1 MTLLT
6 RSATNLPV
14 VPVGIVHLGVGVFH
28 RAHQAWYT
36 DQVDSDR
43 RWGIA
48 GFTGRSPDVADL
60 LTRQEGLYSLIERG
74 QVDRASLIGALSSVT
89 DGANTDA
96 LTAAIVAP
104 TTKVVTLTISE
115 TGYTATG
122 VPGRLLAAL
131 DARRHAD
138 SGPIAIV
145 PCDNLPNVG
154 AHLGELLH
162 RMANGPLATWLGEN
176 ASFVNTSVDRI
187 TPTTTA
193 IDLETAAVLT
203 GFEDNAPVVTEPF
216 HNWILSGAFPGG
228 RPEWQNA
235 GAQFVDD
242 IVPFEQR
249 KLWLL
254 NAGHSTLSYLGFN
267 FGLQTVAEAIEN
279 EHCRTAVENLWA
291 EASRHLPDEVDVAG
305 YCAQLIDRWRNP
317 RIAHSLGKIAQGGLE
332 KLRVRVVPVALLER
346 AAGRDAA
353 ACATTIAAWIA
364 ATGGTVR
371 ELGDELADDDSFVK
385 TVSERTPV

>member
-6 RSATNLPV
+6 RAATSLPV

-36 DQVDSDR
+36 DQVDTDR

-48 GFTGRSPDVADL
+48 GFTGRRPDVADL
-60 LTRQEGLYSLIERG
+60 LTRQEGLYTLIERG
-74 QVDRASLIGALSSVT
+74 ERDRAQIIGALSSVT
-89 DGANTDA
+89 DGTNTDA
-96 LTAAIVAP
+96 LTAAIAAP
-104 TTKVVTLTISE
+104 STKVVTLTISE
-115 TGYTATG
+115 AGYTATG

-138 SGPIAIV
+138 AGPIAIV
-145 PCDNLPNVG
+145 PCDNLPHVG
-154 AHLGELLH
+154 THLSELLH
-162 RMANGPLATWLGEN
+162 VMADGPLAAWLAES

-187 TPTTTA
+187 TPSTTA
-193 IDLETAAVLT
+193 TDPETAALLS
-203 GFEDNAPVVTEPF
+203 GFDDNAPVVTEPF
-216 HNWILSGAFPGG
+216 HNWILSGSFPGD

-279 EHCRTAVENLWA
+279 EYCRTAVENLWA
-291 EASRHLPDEVDVAG
+291 EASRHLPDDVDVAG
-305 YCAQLIDRWRNP
+305 YCAQLIERWRNP
-317 RIAHSLGKIAQGGLE
+317 RIAHPLGKIAQGGLE

-353 ACATTIAAWIA
+353 ACAATIAAWMVV
-364 ATGGTVR
+364 TGGTLR
-371 ELGDELADDDSFVK
+371 ELSEELADDDSFVK
-385 TVSERTPV
+385 TVSERKPV